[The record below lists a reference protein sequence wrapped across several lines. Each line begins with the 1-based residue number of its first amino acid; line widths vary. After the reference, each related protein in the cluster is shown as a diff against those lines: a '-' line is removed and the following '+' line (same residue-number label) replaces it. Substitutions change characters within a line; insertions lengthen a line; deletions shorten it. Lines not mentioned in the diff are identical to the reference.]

1 MGDSFRGAG
10 GSEGSRIAT
19 VHSLTEARVLESTKM
34 AEKMAGHRVW
44 KCGREMKPLLRGW
57 QRLLASGDSAQLK
70 GNDLKKNEG
79 GRRKTKRWRG
89 LVVGARSACALS
101 IPS

>member
-70 GNDLKKNEG
+70 GNELQKNEG
-79 GRRKTKRWRG
+79 GREKRKDGWGWLWG
-89 LVVGARSACALS
+89 LGLPA
-101 IPS
+101 P